1 MPSSQ
6 LQVCNLALGR
16 LGAASILDINAT
28 QKEAQACKLFYQT
41 ALDEV
46 LRTHPW
52 NFAIRRQTLTADAD
66 EPSFG
71 WTNSYVLPVDC
82 LRVLDLND
90 LHEFSDPPRWQIEG
104 RSLLCDQMEAHIR
117 YISRDADPIH
127 YDALFVAAL
136 AAKLAAL
143 IAKKITGSDSIAE
156 TQLGEYEKL
165 YGPHAKFGDNKESKA
180 KVKPPWVT
188 SDLVKSRRVNNLAGW
203 HDWGTIVE

>member
-1 MPSSQ
+1 MASSI
-6 LQVCNLALGR
+6 LQVCNIALGR
-16 LGAASILDINAT
+16 LGADSILSIDSAT
-28 QKEAQACKLFYQT
+28 KEAQACKLFYQT

-52 NFAIRRQTLTADAD
+52 NFAIRRQTLTASE

-71 WTNSYVLPVDC
+71 WTNSYLLPADC

-90 LHEFSDPPRWQIEG
+90 LHEFSDPPHWQIEG

-117 YISRDADPIH
+117 YISRDADPLQ

-143 IAKKITGSDSIAE
+143 IAKKITGSDSIAGA
-156 TQLGEYEKL
+156 QLAEYEKL
-165 YGPHAKFGDNKESKA
+165 YGPHAKFGDNKEQNHKT
-180 KVKPPWVT
+180 KPPWVT
-188 SDLVKSRRVNNLAGW
+188 SALVKSRRVNNLTIG
-203 HDWGTIVE
+203 HDWGIFVE

>member
-1 MPSSQ
+1 MASQ

-16 LGAASILDINAT
+16 LGAASILDINGT
-28 QKEAQACKLFYQT
+28 QKEAQACKLFYQS

-52 NFAIRRQTLTADAD
+52 NFAIRRQTLTADAT

-71 WTNSYVLPVDC
+71 WTVSYVLPVDC

-104 RSLLCDQMEAHIR
+104 RSLLCDQIEAHIR
-117 YISRDADPIH
+117 YITRDADPTH
-127 YDALFVAAL
+127 YDALFVAAF
-136 AAKLAAL
+136 AAKLAAS
-143 IAKKITGSDSIAE
+143 IAKKITGSDSTAGA
-156 TQLGEYEKL
+156 QLAEYEKL
-165 YGPHAKFGDNKESKA
+165 FGPHAMFGDNKEAKA

-188 SDLVKSRRVNNLAGW
+188 SSLVKSRRVNNLNSGHGW
-203 HDWGTIVE
+203 GSFVE